1 MTIEIT
7 DIENIYIEL
16 PFSWDAYFSYQPAAP
31 YYIPEES
38 GQDATVWGTHD
49 TSAPTNQDNSTP
61 AEIIGLAQQWSN
73 PQNQDYAY

>member
-38 GQDATVWGTHD
+38 GQDASY
-49 TSAPTNQDNSTP
+49 TSALTNQDNSTP
-61 AEIIGLAQQWSN
+61 VEIVGQAQQWTN
-73 PQNQDYAY
+73 PQHQDYAH